1 MRNVAKAGVVA
12 LGAVGIWQALARW
25 RGVPDTIDPQTLI
38 LNPDEAQ
45 REGRMLPHKSVANL
59 RDVGGYP
66 AMDGKT
72 VRWNR
77 VYRGASLVALT
88 DEDAVGLTERGLKI
102 VCDLRMA
109 TEIADAPDKLPHAN
123 VRYVKLPFT
132 QNSDRLTQLRI
143 LLFQRQRLADTLR
156 ETYTQVMIDKNP
168 AVIGDFLRLVAEA
181 DNLPLLVHCSA
192 GKDRTGV
199 VIAVLLRLLGVP
211 EQIVLE
217 DYSLSN
223 LYFQYFLDISA
234 KIIKQLGVF
243 RVSEAEA
250 RPLFLADP
258 KTLKITLDYI
268 ESRYGSLEQY
278 VITQAGLTPQQVAQ
292 IRANLL
298 E

>member
-1 MRNVAKAGVVA
+1 MRNIAKVGVMA
-12 LGAVGIWQALARW
+12 LGAVGLWQVLGRL
-25 RGVPDTIDPQTLI
+25 RGVPEAIDPIKLI

-45 REGRMLPHKSVANL
+45 REGRMLPHKSIANL
-59 RDVGGYP
+59 RDVGGYST
-66 AMDGKT
+66 MEGKT

-88 DEDAVGLTERGLKI
+88 EDDAKGLAERGLKI
-102 VCDLRMA
+102 VCDLRMP
-109 TEIADAPDKLPHAN
+109 TEAADAPDIMPHES
-123 VRYVKLPFT
+123 VRYVTLPFK
-132 QNSDRLTQLRI
+132 QSSDRLTQLRI
-143 LLFQRQRLADTLR
+143 LLFQRQKLADTLR
-156 ETYTQVMIDKNP
+156 QTYTRVMIDNNP
-168 AVIGDFLRLVAEA
+168 AVIGDFLRLVAEE

-211 EQIVLE
+211 EQTVLE

-223 LYFQYFLDISA
+223 LYYDYFINISA

-243 RVSEAEA
+243 RVSEAEV

-258 KTLKITLDYI
+258 ATLKTTLDYI
-268 ESRYGSLEQY
+268 EAKYGSVEEY
-278 VITQAGLTPQQVAQ
+278 VTTHTGVTPEMVAR

>member
-1 MRNVAKAGVVA
+1 MRNVVKVGVVA
-12 LGAVGIWQALARW
+12 MGALGIWQVLARW
-25 RGVPDTIDPQTLI
+25 RGVPDVIDPLKLI

-45 REGRMLPHKSVANL
+45 REGRILPHKSIANL

-66 AMDGKT
+66 AMDSKT

-88 DEDAVGLTERGLKI
+88 DEDAQGLTTRGLKI

-109 TEIADAPDKLPHAN
+109 SEVADAPDIMPHES
-123 VRYVKLPFT
+123 VRYVTLPFK

-143 LLFQRQRLADTLR
+143 LLFQRQNLADTLR
-156 ETYTQVMIDKNP
+156 QMYTRVMIDNNP
-168 AVIGDFLRLVAEA
+168 AVIGNFLQLVAEK

-223 LYFQYFLDISA
+223 LYFDYFLNISA

-243 RVSEAEA
+243 RVSEAEV

-258 KTLKITLDYI
+258 QTLKITLDYI
-268 ESRYGSLEQY
+268 ETKYGSIEQY
-278 VITQAGLTPQQVAQ
+278 VTTHAGVTPEMVAQ

>member
-1 MRNVAKAGVVA
+1 MRNLVKIGVVA
-12 LGAVGIWQALARW
+12 MGTVGIWQAIARM
-25 RGVPDTIDPQTLI
+25 RGVPEAIDPLKLI
-38 LNPDEAQ
+38 LNPDEAK
-45 REGRMLPHKSVANL
+45 REGRMLPHKSIANL

-77 VYRGASLVALT
+77 IYRGASLVALT
-88 DEDAVGLTERGLKI
+88 DDDAKGLAERGLKI
-102 VCDLRMA
+102 VCDLRMP
-109 TEIADAPDKLPHAN
+109 TEVADAPDIMPHDS
-123 VRYVKLPFT
+123 VRYVTLPFK
-132 QNSDRLTQLRI
+132 QSSDRLTQLRI
-143 LLFQRQRLADTLR
+143 LLFQRQKLADTLR
-156 ETYTQVMIDKNP
+156 QAYTRVMIDNNP
-168 AVIGDFLRLVAEA
+168 AVIGDFLRLVADE

-211 EQIVLE
+211 EDTVLA

-223 LYFQYFLDISA
+223 LYYDYFINISA

-243 RVSEAEA
+243 RVSEAEV

-258 KTLKITLDYI
+258 ETLKTTLDYI
-268 ESRYGSLEQY
+268 EKKYGSVEQY
-278 VITQAGLTPQQVAQ
+278 VTTHTGITPEMVAK